1 MRRLSAVAAMSG
13 ALAAG
18 LLAVPVLLLPA
29 ASAFQLSPGL
39 GPVPPGLVALA
50 VQAGNET
57 GTDPNLLLA
66 IAKVECDF
74 GRCRSGASASLV
86 PPDILAH
93 VDAAALAPGGA
104 IAVLLGLPSG
114 ISIGDW
120 VDPVAVGGEHAL
132 GFMQFLPSTW
142 REEAP
147 LAPGHPEDPFD
158 PLQAMVVAGSY
169 LQRLMDG
176 AMGRTLSLRDAV
188 AAYGGGSYGYADR
201 VLALAGPALAGG
213 PAPVAGVQVIAH
225 PGPVFPGVP
234 SGGYPTYG
242 YAPGNCTWWVA
253 YNRPV
258 PQDLGDAW
266 EWLGNAAAHGL
277 ATSTEPTPGSIV
289 VYARGDGYSTY
300 GHVALVIG
308 VQAGSFTVS
317 EMNYVGLGVVDE
329 RTSPWPDPTH
339 VEGFIL

>member
-1 MRRLSAVAAMSG
+1 MRWLAAAALAG
-13 ALAAG
+13 ALAVG
-18 LLAVPVLLLPA
+18 LVAVPALLMPA
-29 ASAFQLSPGL
+29 AGAFQLSPGL
-39 GPVPPGLVALA
+39 GSVPTGLVALA
-50 VQAGNET
+50 VQAGDET

-74 GRCRSGASASLV
+74 GHCRSGASASLV

-93 VDAAALAPGGA
+93 VDVAALAPGGA

-114 ISIGDW
+114 IRIGDW
-120 VDPVAVGGEHAL
+120 VDPIAVSGEHAL

-158 PLQAMVVAGSY
+158 PFQAMVVAGCY
-169 LQRLMDG
+169 LRRLMEG
-176 AMGRTLSLRDAV
+176 ALGRALSLRDAV
-188 AAYGGGSYGYADR
+188 AAYGGGSYAYADG
-201 VLALAGPALAGG
+201 VLALAGSGTAGG
-213 PAPVAGVQVIAH
+213 ATPVAGVHVITD

-234 SGGYPTYG
+234 PGGYPTYG

-266 EWLGNAAAHGL
+266 QWLGNAAAHGL
-277 ATSTEPTPGSIV
+277 ATSAEPTLGSIV
-289 VYARGDGYSTY
+289 VYGRGGGYSAY

-308 VQAGSFTVS
+308 VQPGSFTVS

-329 RTSPWPDPTH
+329 RTSLWPDPRH